1 MGVLFG
7 CLLDLAHAQCGCS
20 ASTAVTSPAISIP
33 GPPAWVV
40 ADTITNPSTLDG
52 VCPREGCLNVR
63 QCQHDLLID
72 VNVTFPYAP
81 PPAAPLP
88 VPAAD
93 VLFATIKF
101 PLQWTGTQVH
111 PNGTATL
118 SSVFPLSL
126 YTACTTSGDSEA
138 TFLIRWTGPEGAVIR
153 LARRNRR
160 GSDHGDPA
168 LAGEGNRDPARHSG
182 SATVKCK
189 K

>member
-1 MGVLFG
+1 MDSGMRKNVKVVLFG

-33 GPPAWVV
+33 GPPAWAV
-40 ADTITNPSTLDG
+40 AGTITNPSTLDG

-93 VLFATIKF
+93 VLFATVKF

-138 TFLIRWTGPEGAVIR
+138 TFLLRWTGPEGAVI
-153 LARRNRR
+153 N
-160 GSDHGDPA
+160 
-168 LAGEGNRDPARHSG
+168 SG

-189 K
+189 KC